1 MFALPPLVQRPS
13 ELMDDPSLDAGQHE
27 EAIRAL
33 ARIHVVS
40 RTASQIASHLVS
52 LSQKF
57 SPSVAGPLRII
68 DIACGGGELTSAVA
82 QRVARTVP
90 HRVEFIGLDISE
102 RVIGWATQKHT
113 LANEHLD
120 VSFQTCDVLNGALPS
135 CTLAFH
141 SLFLHHLDDGQAVT
155 QLQAMAAASQI
166 GFVFSDLLRTRV
178 GLFLAQ
184 LGTQVLSRSSVA
196 RIDGPLSVKAART
209 IKEYKQLFEEAGLLE
224 PFLQRTWPERV
235 CVTWNHK

>member
-1 MFALPPLVQRPS
+1 MFALPPLVQRPP

-52 LSQKF
+52 LSQKV
-57 SPSVAGPLRII
+57 SPTAAEPIRII
-68 DIACGGGELTSAVA
+68 DIACGGGELTIAVA
-82 QRVARTVP
+82 QRIARTVP
-90 HRVEFIGLDISE
+90 HRVEIIGLDISE

-184 LGTQVLSRSSVA
+184 LGTRVLSRSSVA

-209 IKEYKQLFEEAGLLE
+209 IKEYKHLFEEAGLLE
-224 PFLQRTWPERV
+224 PVLQRAWPERV
-235 CVTWNHK
+235 CVTWNHQ

>member
-1 MFALPPLVQRPS
+1 
-13 ELMDDPSLDAGQHE
+13 
-27 EAIRAL
+27 
-33 ARIHVVS
+33 
-40 RTASQIASHLVS
+40 
-52 LSQKF
+52 
-57 SPSVAGPLRII
+57 
-68 DIACGGGELTSAVA
+68 
-82 QRVARTVP
+82 
-90 HRVEFIGLDISE
+90 
-102 RVIGWATQKHT
+102 
-113 LANEHLD
+113 
-120 VSFQTCDVLNGALPS
+120 
-135 CTLAFH
+135 
-141 SLFLHHLDDGQAVT
+141 
-155 QLQAMAAASQI
+155 MAAASQI